1 MLASYPDSTPVTL
14 ALRPLL
20 HPLFQEVASGI
31 SEHTFANI
39 YLFRT
44 THDYTLTRLA
54 DATIAILGRNQNQPF
69 FMLPFALPEPILL
82 ERLFHDQGMMKCVS
96 ASQKII
102 LEEQGYWVEEDR
114 DNFDYLYLRHD
125 LAELSGRQFH
135 KKRNL
140 IKAFVSSHDYT
151 AKPLTQDYVQ
161 QAIVVLDAWQGD
173 HVKGA
178 DYLAAKEALLRM
190 EELQLC
196 GGIYFVEEEPVAYVL
211 GEELGGGGSFAIHF
225 EKAAPG
231 YKGLYQFINQS
242 FASVLPESYE
252 TINREQDLGIEGL
265 RKAKLSYNPTGFVEK
280 YRAFSRETAK

>member
-1 MLASYPDSTPVTL
+1 MLASYPDSTPVIL
-14 ALRPLL
+14 ELRPLL
-20 HPLFQEVASGI
+20 HPLFQQVQSGI

-39 YLFRT
+39 YLFRN
-44 THDYTLTRLA
+44 THNYRLTRLA
-54 DATIAILGRNQNQPF
+54 DATIAILGRNQEQSF
-69 FMLPFALPEPILL
+69 FMLPFGLPETVLL
-82 ERLFHDQGMMKCVS
+82 EQLFHDQSMMKCVS
-96 ASQKII
+96 ASQKTI
-102 LEEQGYWVEEDR
+102 LEEQGYSVREDR

-125 LAELSGRQFH
+125 LAELAGRQFH

-140 IKAFVSSHDYT
+140 VKAFVSSHDYT
-151 AKPLTQDYVQ
+151 AQPLTEEYVP
-161 QAIVVLDAWQGD
+161 QAIAVLDAWQG
-173 HVKGA
+173 KQARGA

-196 GGIYFVEEEPVAYVL
+196 GGLYFVEKDPVAYVL

-242 FASVLPESYE
+242 FASVLPESYA

-280 YRAFSRETAK
+280 YRAYAKESE